1 MSQICGYLGSSA
13 QCGRCAHTIKRIQQI
28 GERPHLKG
36 AAGGRW
42 RRKPITFIEEQSN
55 AYDMSLVEALRLKAS
70 NAAPSSSTSPGHS
83 RRGIVIQIEAA
94 EAQKAVAEAQ
104 RLRPFL

>member
-1 MSQICGYLGSSA
+1 
-13 QCGRCAHTIKRIQQI
+13 
-28 GERPHLKG
+28 
-36 AAGGRW
+36 
-42 RRKPITFIEEQSN
+42 
-55 AYDMSLVEALRLKAS
+55 MSLVEALRLKAS